1 MIIDFLNRKKAEQ
14 QREIKRKCRK
24 EKYFAEAV
32 KSPSERSG
40 REKKTKKEDLKVIER
55 KGRLEE
61 HLIIIHFSDIF
72 QTDKAILKCHYE
84 DLEGRLCLMDELW
97 TVCFEAREM
106 GCL

>member
-1 MIIDFLNRKKAEQ
+1 MIIGFLNRKKTEQ

-24 EKYFAEAV
+24 EKCFAEAV
-32 KSPSERSG
+32 KSPPERSG

-61 HLIIIHFSDIF
+61 NLIIIHFSDIY
-72 QTDKAILKCHYE
+72 ILKCHYK